1 VWVGGPIG
9 FIGLIIPH
17 VARFLVGLDYRWIIP
32 ASAMLGA
39 LMLVLADLGARML
52 NPPFETP
59 VGIVTA
65 AVGVPFFL
73 YLARRDQRGM

>member
-1 VWVGGPIG
+1 V
-9 FIGLIIPH
+9 
-17 VARFLVGLDYRWIIP
+17 
-32 ASAMLGA
+32 LGA
-39 LMLVLADLGARML
+39 LLLVLADLGARMV